1 LNGEAVTD
9 LPQSSAGQA
18 HPSAERATFKEREMN
33 EDDIFSDPDNQLSQ
47 FHEED
52 YFDAYKEQRDREQ
65 VLQQGKQ
72 DAQVLELDGGK
83 G

>member
-1 LNGEAVTD
+1 
-9 LPQSSAGQA
+9 
-18 HPSAERATFKEREMN
+18 MN